1 MLGNRDYSKTAE
13 DALARGYKPI
23 RDLDRY
29 IREKLGITHEE
40 FELRRDE
47 FSLSQS
53 TGVNCAD
60 PNNLNK
66 VCRRDDGLGIICFC
80 GENKNCNRFGQ

>member
-1 MLGNRDYSKTAE
+1 MSGSRDFPKTVE
-13 DALARGYKPI
+13 EALARGYKPI
-23 RDLDRY
+23 PDLDTY
-29 IREKLGITHEE
+29 IRERLGIPHEE

-47 FSLSQS
+47 FSFSLSI
-53 TGVNCAD
+53 GVNCAD

-80 GENKNCNRFGQ
+80 GENKNCNCFGQ